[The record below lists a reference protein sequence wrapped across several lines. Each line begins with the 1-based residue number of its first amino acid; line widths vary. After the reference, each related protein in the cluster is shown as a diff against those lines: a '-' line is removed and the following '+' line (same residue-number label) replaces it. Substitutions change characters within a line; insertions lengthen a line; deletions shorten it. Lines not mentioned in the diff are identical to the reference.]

1 MPGHIPVLKEEAIR
15 LLVTDRK
22 GIYVDATLG
31 AGGHAAAIAA
41 ALEGESAAV
50 IGLDCDPAAVA
61 RATATPPAAPPRF
74 VAARARFSELEDAL
88 AALGVSRVDGILA
101 DLGISSAQLDDPA
114 RGLTFAAEGPLD
126 MRLDPTRSE
135 TADALIRRVGEEELT
150 GIFSELGELPKS
162 RAAARAVRRAAAAHR
177 PLTTGMLRDAL
188 ASLYPG
194 PTRSRRLAQAFQA
207 LRMAVNRE
215 LPELEALLAAAAR
228 VVRPGGTL
236 VVIAYHSLEDR
247 IVKRAFAPAPSYDVW
262 VETAETPWIPVA
274 KKPIRP
280 SAAEVAANPRSRS
293 ALLRAARRKEGFAC

>member
-1 MPGHIPVLKEEAIR
+1 M
-15 LLVTDRK
+15 LVTDRK
-22 GIYVDATLG
+22 GIYIDATLG

-41 ALEGESAAV
+41 ALEGESATV
-50 IGLDCDPAAVA
+50 IALDCDPAAVA
-61 RATATPPAAPPRF
+61 RANASPPATKARF
-74 VAARARFSELEDAL
+74 VATRSRFSELEETI

-114 RGLTFAAEGPLD
+114 RGLTFAADGPLD
-126 MRLDPTRSE
+126 MRLDPTRFE
-135 TADALIRRVGEEELT
+135 TADALIRRAGEEQLANL
-150 GIFSELGELPKS
+150 FSELGELPKS
-162 RAAARAVRRAAAAHR
+162 RAAARAVLRAAAAHR
-177 PLTTGMLRDAL
+177 PLTTGSLRDSL

-228 VVRPGGTL
+228 LVRPGGTL

-247 IVKRAFAPAPSYDVW
+247 MVKRAFAPAPSYDVW
-262 VETAETPWIPVA
+262 VETPATPWIPIT

-280 SAAEVAANPRSRS
+280 SAAEVAENPRSRS
-293 ALLRAARRKEGFAC
+293 ALLRAARRKEGFE

>member
-1 MPGHIPVLKEEAIR
+1 MPGHVPVLKEEAVR

-31 AGGHAAAIAA
+31 GGGHAAAIAA
-41 ALEGESAAV
+41 ALEGESATV
-50 IGLDCDPAAVA
+50 IGFDCDPAAVA
-61 RATATPPAAPPRF
+61 RAVAAPPAASPRF
-74 VAARARFSELEDAL
+74 VAARARFSEMEEAL

-101 DLGISSAQLDDPA
+101 DLGISSAQLDDPT
-114 RGLTFAAEGPLD
+114 RGLAFAAEGPLD
-126 MRLDPTRSE
+126 MRLDPSRFE
-135 TADALIRRVGEEELT
+135 TADALIRRAGEEELA

-177 PLTTGMLRDAL
+177 PLTTGTLRDAL

-228 VVRPGGTL
+228 IVRPGGTL

-247 IVKRAFAPAPSYDVW
+247 MVKRAFAPAPSYDAW
-262 VETAETPWIPVA
+262 VETPETPWIPIT
-274 KKPIRP
+274 KKPVRP

-293 ALLRAARRKEGFAC
+293 ALLRAARRKEGFEC